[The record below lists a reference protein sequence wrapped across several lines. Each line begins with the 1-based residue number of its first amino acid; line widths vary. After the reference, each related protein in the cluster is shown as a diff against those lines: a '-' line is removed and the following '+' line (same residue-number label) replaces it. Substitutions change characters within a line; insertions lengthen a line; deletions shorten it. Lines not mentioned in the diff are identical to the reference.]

1 MFKLIVEIKDV
12 LSVYLVINV
21 FFFLIYYILKV
32 NCLICEYFFDDCFFE
47 LVRKYNFLI
56 VDVLRFD

>member
-32 NCLICEYFFDDCFFE
+32 NCLICEYFFDDCFLE
-47 LVRKYNFLI
+47 LVRK
-56 VDVLRFD
+56 